1 MDLTILPGKGIR
13 QPRRKLGALQCAR
26 DEVIAAALGK
36 RRPVLLLRQLDLL
49 LEQCHYNTVF
59 NEAVIAGQNKGG
71 SIELVA
77 HEQSRGIGLN
87 DGLDDVRWGIL
98 LDGIV
103 KRRVDMVAVG
113 RRCNCRRRTIAGML
127 FRAARRRQGGG
138 DGLVRMRYDAIT
150 NCLPVSW
157 SDAKESLERETVA
170 LTEAVAVMNGI

>member
-13 QPRRKLGALQCAR
+13 QPRCKLGALRCAR
-26 DEVIAAALGK
+26 DEVIVAALGK

-49 LEQCHYNTVF
+49 LEQCHDDAIF
-59 NEAVIAGQNKGG
+59 NEAVIACQNEGG
-71 SIELVA
+71 PIEFIS
-77 HEQSRGIGLN
+77 HEESLGIRLN
-87 DGLDDVRWGIL
+87 DGLDNVRWGII

-127 FRAARRRQGGG
+127 FRATRRCQGRG
-138 DGLVRMRYDAIT
+138 DGLVGMRYDAIA
-150 NCLPVSW
+150 NRLPVSR